1 MNQNNH
7 YVPQL
12 VLRRFG
18 ERLFVY
24 DLKNGKLL
32 RNKKPDEIF
41 SEISLYPTE
50 IEKELNEKIESSFA
64 FILNHCILPASCDD
78 EIVLTRKQVS
88 IIRKFLLIEQ
98 MRVIG
103 PDTGKLDDLFFQ
115 KLNPQDYPFEEKVI
129 ENETVRDRWL
139 RNIKVIL
146 DSESLSAVKDNPL
159 CTYEVYRWSCI
170 YNYGYMGIW
179 DTSKDGTD
187 FIITDIGMTSEMY
200 GPNGEGEKVEYL
212 IKEIDKLSRSCG
224 GRDKPAYME
233 LLKQQIWF
241 HENFYVFSI
250 SRTRTLVV
258 INPFFRLYDKKEKF
272 TRPYIWPTEI
282 SDRKLFEKNISPKLM
297 SILGKPQ
304 YSDEDRFVYK
314 VHSMKHDDIIWVNM
328 LMLDRVDSFLGFASL
343 ENVSESIEKYITW
356 YESRGLTPRND
367 YSLLK
372 EMLQNP

>member
-1 MNQNNH
+1 M
-7 YVPQL
+7 
-12 VLRRFG
+12 
-18 ERLFVY
+18 FVY

-32 RNKKPDEIF
+32 KNKKPDEVF
-41 SEISLYPTE
+41 SEISLYTPE

-64 FILNHCILPASCDD
+64 FILNNYIIPASCDD
-78 EIVLTRKQVS
+78 EIVLNRKQVN

-103 PDTGKLDDLFFQ
+103 PDRDRMHDLFYQKLDSQ
-115 KLNPQDYPFEEKVI
+115 EYPFEEKVV

-146 DSESLSAVKDNPL
+146 EAKDLDAVKDNPL
-159 CTYEVYRWSCI
+159 CTYEVYRWSRI

-200 GPNGEGEKVEYL
+200 GPEGEGEKAEYL
-212 IKEIDKLSRSCG
+212 KKELDKLSRSYG

-233 LLKQQIWF
+233 LLKQQMWF

-250 SRTRTLVV
+250 SKTRTIVV
-258 INPFFRLYDKKEKF
+258 INPFFRLYDKKERF

-282 SDRKLFEKNISPKLM
+282 SDRKLFEKNISPPL
-297 SILGKPQ
+297 IFLLGKALHR
-304 YSDEDRFVYK
+304 DEDQFVYK
-314 VHSMKHDDIIWVNM
+314 VHSMKHDDIIWVNI
-328 LMLDRVDSFLGFASL
+328 LMLDRVDSFLGFTSL
-343 ENVSESIEKYITW
+343 KNISESIEKYIEW
-356 YESRGLTPRND
+356 YESRGLQPRND

-372 EMLQNP
+372 KVLQSAEHTR